1 MDAIS
6 VRISYNALNSRKSP
20 EVALRRRRH
29 RIESLPTHLWQALHA
44 SYLLVIP
51 HKEMHVS
58 AKHRALAE
66 PNEYAREIIVV
77 VHGG

>member
-1 MDAIS
+1 M
-6 VRISYNALNSRKSP
+6 
-20 EVALRRRRH
+20 
-29 RIESLPTHLWQALHA
+29 ALHA

-51 HKEMHVS
+51 RKKMHVS

-77 VHGG
+77 FYGGERPLGSSRQHAEK